1 MLFSWLLH
9 LSSPSGT
16 VFFQLRCCQGVG
28 GDFSTPGSPAK
39 APQWAPC
46 WLRAQVSPGRGSDG
60 LGYQAGAFR
69 THSVRSLPC
78 RRQHLL
84 WEVGSGP

>member
-1 MLFSWLLH
+1 MVITSEQSLGDCVLPAPML
-9 LSSPSGT
+9 SG
-16 VFFQLRCCQGVG
+16 GW

-39 APQWAPC
+39 ALQWAPC
-46 WLRAQVSPGRGSDG
+46 WLRAQVSPGGGSDG
-60 LGYQAGAFR
+60 LGHQAGAFR
-69 THSVRSLPC
+69 TRSVRSLPC